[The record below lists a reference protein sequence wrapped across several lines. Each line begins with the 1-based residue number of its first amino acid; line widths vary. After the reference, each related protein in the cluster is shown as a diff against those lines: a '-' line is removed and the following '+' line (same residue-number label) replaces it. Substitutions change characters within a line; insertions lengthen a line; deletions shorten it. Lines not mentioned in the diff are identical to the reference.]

1 MEKPEMD
8 TGKCPVGLE
17 YKRGPTVPRRHI
29 LTTTMTTTIATV
41 PVARRYTTTQVK
53 ARAFKHVLE
62 RNMWAHLNRINAI
75 VYKHLPSMPSPKRIE
90 LLRELNRATALTVF
104 DTMCF
109 TTLNFQK
116 ITAAELAVLGGS
128 AANPTNVED
137 DNAPVQVSWEEV
149 DGKLMITNLMAED
162 AAKPAEKPAEKPAM
176 ATTKPAAKRQSVKK
190 LTTVK
195 FKN

>member
-1 MEKPEMD
+1 M
-8 TGKCPVGLE
+8 
-17 YKRGPTVPRRHI
+17 
-29 LTTTMTTTIATV
+29 TIATV
-41 PVARRYTTTQVK
+41 PVARRYTTTQIK

-90 LLRELNRATALTVF
+90 LLRDLNRATALTVF

-116 ITAAELAVLGGS
+116 ITAAELTVLDAL

-149 DGKLMITNLMAED
+149 DGKLKITNLAD
-162 AAKPAEKPAEKPAM
+162 IPDPVGPAVAATPVA
-176 ATTKPAAKRQSVKK
+176 ATPVAAAPAATWGSVTK